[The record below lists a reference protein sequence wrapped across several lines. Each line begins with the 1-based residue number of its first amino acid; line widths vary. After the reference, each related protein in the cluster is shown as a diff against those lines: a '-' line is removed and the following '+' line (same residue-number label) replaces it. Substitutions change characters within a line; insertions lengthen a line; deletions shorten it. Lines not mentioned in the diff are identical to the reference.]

1 MKDHTIGV
9 DISKSHLDVFDAE
22 RDAVKRFENSASGF
36 RAFKKWLGKAS
47 IARVVYEPTGPYH
60 RNFEERF
67 CDKFPLVKVNPL
79 QARRFAEACGT
90 RVKTDAMDARG
101 LARMGGALKLEP
113 DTPVSKTTRI
123 LKDLQVARTALIKE
137 RTRLNNR
144 AHVHTTVVLKRQ
156 TKARLTLVG
165 KQIAELDKEIDDL
178 IDANKTT
185 ARRRKIVT
193 SIPGLG
199 SVASAA
205 ILTYLPEIGTLD
217 RRQVGSLAGLVPYS
231 RESGQWK
238 GKSFISGGRKPLRD
252 ALYMPALVAIRHN
265 PDLKAKY
272 HALRDA
278 GKPAKVAIVA
288 VMRKLIETANALV
301 KADRLWVQKMLDQD
315 GYSLLQSSP
324 LPVLHGV

>member
-1 MKDHTIGV
+1 MTEHTIGV

-22 RDAVKRFENSASGF
+22 RREAKRFENSISGF
-36 RAFKKWLGKAS
+36 RAFEKWLGKAH

-67 CDKFPLVKVNPL
+67 CDKLPLVKVNPL

-90 RVKTDAMDARG
+90 RAKTDALDARG
-101 LARMGGALKLEP
+101 LARMGVALELEP
-113 DTPVSKTTRI
+113 DIPVAKAARI
-123 LKDLQVARTALIKE
+123 LKDLQVARAALIKE

-144 AHVHTTVVLKRQ
+144 GYVQTNTVLKRQ
-156 TKARLTLVG
+156 TKARLALVE
-165 KQIAELDKEIDDL
+165 KQLSELDREIDAL
-178 IDANKTT
+178 IKADKTS
-185 ARRRKIVT
+185 ARRREIVQ

-217 RRQVGSLAGLVPYS
+217 RRQVGSLAGVVPYN
-231 RESGQWK
+231 RDSGQWK

-252 ALYMPALVAIRHN
+252 ALYMPALVAMRYN
-265 PDLKAKY
+265 PDLKTKY
-272 HALRDA
+272 EALRAA

-288 VMRKLIETANALV
+288 IMRKLIETANALV
-301 KADRLWVQKMLDQD
+301 KADRLWVPK
-315 GYSLLQSSP
+315 SS
-324 LPVLHGV
+324 